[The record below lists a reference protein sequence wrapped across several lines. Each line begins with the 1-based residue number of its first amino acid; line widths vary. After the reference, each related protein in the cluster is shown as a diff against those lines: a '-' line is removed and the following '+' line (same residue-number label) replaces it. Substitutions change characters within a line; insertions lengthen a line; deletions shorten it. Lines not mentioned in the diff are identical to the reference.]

1 MEVDLKTL
9 FARLN
14 PFCYQAMDAAA
25 NACVAR
31 GGYEI
36 GVDDLLLQWLD
47 APDCDATLLMKQ
59 QGVEVADLNKAVHAE
74 IEATRKGNPGKPVF
88 SAVLVSLLQEAWTVT
103 TLGYEDERVRSAY
116 ILLALLRNRLWFGL
130 KSYADLLAG
139 LTPAAMEQAIAAG
152 LPRSKE
158 SAEKPG
164 AGGGDEDA
172 AAGPNLQRFTV
183 NFSERAAAG
192 RLDPVF
198 CRDREIR
205 QMIDI
210 LGRRQKNN
218 PILVGEPGVGKTAVV
233 EGLAL
238 RIHQGEVPDVLKNA
252 AVLALDLGALQAG
265 ASVKGEFEKRLNGVL
280 KELKDYPRPVVL
292 FIDEAH
298 TLIGAGGQAGG
309 GDAANLL
316 KPALAR
322 GELRAIAATTWS
334 EYRKYFEKDPA
345 LARRFQLVKLPEPT
359 VEQATIIMRGLRPR
373 YEAAHGVYVRD
384 DAIAAA
390 ATLAARYITGRQLP
404 DKAVD
409 VLDTAC
415 ARVGIG
421 LSSKPDP
428 LDDVEKAIA
437 VLEREKSARQRDVD
451 QGAIAQ
457 DPGLGEFD
465 ARIDALK
472 RERAEVERKW
482 LTEKALVENLLD
494 LRRSLA
500 EKSDEN
506 GRGVLRGRLDECRA
520 ELDSLAADGWLVPYE
535 VTPEVVQRVISDW
548 TGVPLGK
555 IVVDEADVLLNFGAR
570 MQRWVKGQRHATAAI
585 GERIRTSKAGLGN
598 PEAPIGV
605 FLLVGPSGVGK
616 TETAIAVAEMLF
628 GGRQALT
635 TVNMSEFQEKHT
647 ISRLIG
653 SPPGYVGYG
662 EGGVLTEAVRRRPY
676 SVVLLDEVE
685 KADLEV
691 LNLFYNVF
699 DKGILNDGEGRE
711 ISFRN
716 TVIFLTS
723 NLATDLIMDAW
734 QSRPEID
741 PDELAEMIR
750 PSLTKFLKPALLAR
764 MEVIPYFGIGQKVLR
779 EIVGSKL
786 ERVRARLNDTQ
797 GVQFGYGE
805 DLVDFIA
812 SRCTDV
818 NSGARNI
825 DYVIN
830 RYVLPT
836 MARDVLSFLGEPER
850 GPSGFDVIVENEEVR
865 TTLSA

>member
-9 FARLN
+9 FAKLN
-14 PFCYQAMDAAA
+14 PFCYEAMDAAA

-36 GVDDLLLQWLD
+36 GVDDLLMQWLD
-47 APDCDATLLMKQ
+47 APDCDAALLMRQ
-59 QGVEVADLNKAVHAE
+59 QGVELSDLTRSVHAE

-88 SAVLVSLLQEAWTVT
+88 SAVLVSLLQEAWTVA
-103 TLGYEDERVRSAY
+103 TLGYEQHRVRSAY
-116 ILLALLRNRLWFGL
+116 ILLALLKNRLWYGL
-130 KSYADLLAG
+130 KSYADVLAG
-139 LTPAAMEQAIAAG
+139 LAPAAIEQAIADG
-152 LPRSKE
+152 LPNSRE
-158 SAEKPG
+158 SAGPPTED
-164 AGGGDEDA
+164 GGDDKA
-172 AAGPNLQRFTV
+172 ALGPNLQRFTI
-183 NFSERAAAG
+183 NFSERAELG

-238 RIHQGEVPDVLKNA
+238 RIHQGDVPDVLKRA
-252 AVLALDLGALQAG
+252 AVLGLDLGALQAG

-280 KELKDYPRPVVL
+280 SDLKEFPQPVVL

-345 LARRFQLVKLPEPT
+345 LARRFQLVKLPEPS
-359 VEQATIIMRGLRPR
+359 VEQATIIMRGLRPS

-384 DAIAAA
+384 DAVTAA

-421 LSSKPDP
+421 LTSKPDS

-437 VLEREKSARQRDVD
+437 VLERERLSRQRDVD
-451 QGAIAQ
+451 QGAIVD
-457 DPGLGEFD
+457 DPRLGEFD
-465 ARIDALK
+465 SEIDALVSK
-472 RERAEVERKW
+472 AAAIERKW
-482 LTEKALVENLLD
+482 LAEKALVEKLLE

-500 EKSDEN
+500 EEN
-506 GRGVLRGRLDECRA
+506 DDNEREVLRGRIEACRK
-520 ELDSLAADGWLVPYE
+520 ELDALATDGWLVPYE

-555 IVVDEADVLLNFGAR
+555 IVVDETDVLLDFGTR
-570 MQRWVKGQRHATAAI
+570 MQRWVKGQGHAAAAI

-616 TETAIAVAEMLF
+616 TETAIAVAELLF

-662 EGGVLTEAVRRRPY
+662 EGGVLTEAVRQRPY
-676 SVVLLDEVE
+676 SVVLLDEIE

-699 DKGILNDGEGRE
+699 DKGVLNDGEGRE

-723 NLATDLIMDAW
+723 NLATDIIMDAW
-734 QSRPEID
+734 QSHPQID
-741 PDELAEMIR
+741 PDSLAELIR
-750 PSLTKFLKPALLAR
+750 PTLARFLKPALLAR
-764 MEVIPYFGIGQKVLR
+764 MEVIPYVGIAPDVLG
-779 EIVGSKL
+779 EIVRSKL
-786 ERVRARLNDTQ
+786 ERVRTRLSETQ
-797 GVQFGYGE
+797 GIRFGYDD

-812 SRCTDV
+812 GRCTDA

-830 RYVLPT
+830 RYVLPS
-836 MARDVLSFLGEPER
+836 MARDVLSFLGAPER
-850 GPSGFDVIVENEEVR
+850 APGGFDVIVENDEIR